1 MSGLKDK
8 DAGSFQKV
16 EQEDK
21 WLKNRRKK
29 DKKMRGYAGDWPY
42 EQQKGQK
49 REEGK
54 WNNSR
59 KFSRTERCEFIN
71 EGPIVA

>member
-42 EQQKGQK
+42 E
-49 REEGK
+49 
-54 WNNSR
+54 
-59 KFSRTERCEFIN
+59 
-71 EGPIVA
+71 